1 MASMEHPTTV
11 AVHILDTGY
20 CLASEHHL
28 IRGGRRQTVRCHS
41 LAALIHHPACGWLLW
56 DAGYAPHM
64 LAATRQWPYALYRL
78 ITPLRLDAD
87 LAVVNQLRRFGLA
100 PGDIGQVIV
109 SHFHA
114 DHIAGLHDFPAARFV
129 ATRAAYAGIAGRT
142 GLAALRRGCI
152 PALVPADFADRA
164 ELLSDFAGEP
174 LPGLGPTHDLCGDG
188 ALRLVALPGHARG
201 QIGLLA
207 RTDRGPL
214 LFAADGC
221 WLSRSIAENTPPSRI
236 TNLLVDDP
244 RAVRRTIAGL
254 HAFAQAQPDVTIIP
268 SHCPA
273 AFAHEVPRWA

>member
-1 MASMEHPTTV
+1 MEQPTLV

-28 IRGGRRQTVRCHS
+28 IRGGRRQTVRCHA
-41 LAALIHHPACGWLLW
+41 LVALIQHPSQGWLLW
-56 DAGYAPHM
+56 DTGYAPRM
-64 LAATRQWPYALYRL
+64 LTETRRPPYALYRL
-78 ITPLRLDAD
+78 ITPLRLDPA
-87 LAVVNQLRRFGLA
+87 LAVVNQLQRFGLVSK
-100 PGDIGQVIV
+100 DISRVIV

-114 DHIAGLHDFPAARFV
+114 DHISGLHDFPSARFI
-129 ATRAAYAGIAGRT
+129 ATRAAYAGIAGRV
-142 GLAALRRGCI
+142 GMAALRRGCI
-152 PALVPADFADRA
+152 PALVPHDFADRA
-164 ELLSDFAGEP
+164 DLLDDFGDEA

-221 WLSRSIAENTPPSRI
+221 WLTRSITANTPPSRI

-254 HAFAQAQPDVTIIP
+254 HAFAQARPEVTIIP

-273 AFAHEVPRWA
+273 AFAQEVPRWA